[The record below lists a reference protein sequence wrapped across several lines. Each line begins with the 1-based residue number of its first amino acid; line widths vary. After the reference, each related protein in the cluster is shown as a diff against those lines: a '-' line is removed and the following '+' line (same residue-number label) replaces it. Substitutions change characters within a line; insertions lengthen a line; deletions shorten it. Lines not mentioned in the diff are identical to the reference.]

1 MSAMLL
7 RLLTTIRDF
16 FLPRRAK
23 VENPSERRQLVRVRC
38 RIPIQIRVGERT
50 ISGWVIDMG
59 VQGIRIRTGIPLKK
73 GQAVAIRA
81 TVSQQSSQ
89 AWVSCRVMW
98 VRTVEG
104 GKHCLS
110 GIRFHETRDNLRR
123 TWVHR
128 LLREL
133 GLNENSLH
141 ERREFIRVDGRIPV
155 KMQSLRDGGPM
166 QSVET
171 LNLGVA
177 GLLLRTTR
185 PLYPGEHY
193 NCWVGPWGKLPQ
205 VGPIPSEVLS
215 CRPDPGGSAS
225 QVPLRFL
232 ELQEESVQELGR
244 YVLTLLKEN

>member
-1 MSAMLL
+1 MLR

-16 FLPRRAK
+16 FLPRKARLQDPA
-23 VENPSERRQLVRVRC
+23 ERRQLVRVRC
-38 RIPIQIRVGERT
+38 RIPIQIRVGEKT
-50 ISGWVIDMG
+50 LSGWVVDMG
-59 VQGIRIRTGIPLKK
+59 VQGIRVRTGEALKK

-81 TVSQQSSQ
+81 TVSQQSTQ
-89 AWVSCRVMW
+89 AWVNCRIMW
-98 VRTVEG
+98 ARPVEN
-104 GKHCLS
+104 GKHYLA
-110 GIRFHETRDNLRR
+110 GARFHETRENLRR
-123 TWVHR
+123 TWVHK

-133 GLNENSLH
+133 GLNENSLR

-155 KMQSLRDGGPM
+155 RMQSVRDGGPV

-193 NCWVGPWGKLPQ
+193 NCWIGPWGKLPE
-205 VGPIPSEVLS
+205 VGPIPAEVLA

-232 ELQEESVQELGR
+232 ELEEDGVRELGR
-244 YVLTLLKEN
+244 YVLTLLKEV